1 MLEIREGVFWTGSI
15 DWNLR
20 VFHGYSTPAGTTYNA
35 YLLRDERPTLI
46 DTVKHDSF
54 GEMLGRIREV
64 LDPREIRYIISN
76 HTEMDHSGAIGRLL
90 ECCPEAEVVCSSKGA
105 EELRRHHK
113 RDWRFRVV
121 GSGDTLDIGARR
133 LRFLPI
139 PMVHW
144 PESMVTYSEHDRT
157 LFPND
162 AFGQHFAS
170 HERFADEVPAGI
182 VDAQAAKY
190 YGNIVLPYGSQVVK
204 ALEAVGGLDVDM
216 IAPSHGLI
224 WRRPEDIA
232 RITGLYARWAR
243 HETDRRV
250 VIVYDT
256 MWHSTEAMAR
266 RLYEGFAREKVPAVL
281 MNLQATHISDVVTEI
296 LGSRMVLFGTPI
308 LNSRMLPTMAA
319 LLMYLKGLKPKK
331 RLSWTFGSYGWSP
344 IGFKEV
350 EASLKE
356 AGFEPAGEGKYVP
369 FVPDETELESLA
381 ETVAM
386 LKAKMSA

>member
-1 MLEIREGVFWTGSI
+1 MLEIREGVFWTGAI

-35 YLLRDERPTLI
+35 YLLRDELPTLV
-46 DTVKHDSF
+46 DTVKRDGF

-64 LDPREIRYIISN
+64 IDPREIRYIISN

-243 HETDRRV
+243 HETDPRV

-266 RLYEGFAREKVPAVL
+266 RLYEGFARENVPAVL

-296 LGSRMVLFGTPI
+296 LRSRMVLFGTPI
-308 LNSRMLPTMAA
+308 LNSRMLPTMAG

-369 FVPDETELESLA
+369 FVPDEAELEGLA

-386 LKAKMSA
+386 LKGRLLA

>member
-1 MLEIREGVFWTGSI
+1 MLEIREGVFWTGAI

-35 YLLRDERPTLI
+35 YLLKDELPTLV
-46 DTVKHDSF
+46 DTVKGECF

-64 LDPREIRYIISN
+64 IDPREIRYIVSN
-76 HTEMDHSGAIGRLL
+76 HTEMDHSGAIDRLL
-90 ECCPEAEVVCSSKGA
+90 ECCPEAEVVCSPKGA
-105 EELRRHHK
+105 EELRRHYK
-113 RDWRFRVV
+113 RDWRLRVV
-121 GSGDTLDIGARR
+121 QGGDTLDIGSRR
-133 LRFLPI
+133 LRFVMT

-162 AFGQHFAS
+162 AFGQHYAS

-190 YGNIVLPYGSQVVK
+190 YGNIVLPYGNQVVK

-243 HETDRRV
+243 HETDPRV

-266 RLYEGFAREKVPAVL
+266 RLYECFAREKVPAVL
-281 MNLQATHISDVVTEI
+281 MGLQATHISDVVTEI
-296 LGSRMVLFGTPI
+296 LRSRMVLFGTPI
-308 LNSRMLPTMAA
+308 LNSRMLPTMAG

-369 FVPDETELESLA
+369 FVPDEAELEGLA

-386 LKAKMSA
+386 LKGRLLA